1 MVNLIICVLFFYA
14 AHLFFKMTFSLHKV
28 PYVNFTLRDGDLSG
42 MTALS
47 ERMGVAGDN
56 LRQSLF
62 IFIPF
67 AVMSAVLNVDNL
79 MLAKIWFGLIIVY
92 LFGHIIDLYR
102 FPHIR
107 PIIWLPSIVV
117 LVMMGLNLYV
127 S

>member
-1 MVNLIICVLFFYA
+1 MINLIICVLFFYA
-14 AHLFFKMTFSLHKV
+14 AHLFLKMTFSLHKV
-28 PYVNFTLRDGDLSG
+28 PFVNFTVRDGDLSG

-79 MLAKIWFGLIIVY
+79 MLAKIWFGLRIVY
-92 LFGHIIDLYR
+92 LVGHMLDLYR
-102 FPHIR
+102 LPLLR
-107 PIIWLPSIVV
+107 PAIWIPSIVV
-117 LVMMGLNLYV
+117 LIMMGLNLYV
-127 S
+127 A